1 MLFLDFFATWHPLG
15 VIQSPGARTFPRFLG
30 RGPGRTTLEAGPH
43 FILMNPFPSTHG
55 TRLEQERDLPEGR
68 EWFCAV
74 YRPALLGYLRPK
86 MDYHEAEDLCQ

>member
-1 MLFLDFFATWHPLG
+1 
-15 VIQSPGARTFPRFLG
+15 
-30 RGPGRTTLEAGPH
+30 
-43 FILMNPFPSTHG
+43 MNPFPSTHG

>member
-43 FILMNPFPSTHG
+43 FILMNPFPSTHR

-74 YRPALLGYLRPK
+74 YRPAALGYLLPK
-86 MDYHEAEDLCQ
+86 MDYHEAENLCQ